1 MYGRRLSKVV
11 TETGWFVA
19 RPSGT
24 ENLYK
29 MYAES
34 YAGEEGLADIMKD
47 GKALIESLVETK
59 A

>member
-1 MYGRRLSKVV
+1 MQEPLSCKRM
-11 TETGWFVA
+11 ELCG
-19 RPSGT
+19 GT

-34 YAGEEGLADIMKD
+34 YAGEEGLAHIMKD

>member
-1 MYGRRLSKVV
+1 M